1 MSMKFFE
8 NAHCLVT
15 DSGSALADDAA
26 KAAYMAA
33 LQKAVAALSLKL
45 PAYALLPGRALL
57 YFVTPGADLRSVMG
71 RFGAEVPGWQ
81 AGHCKYK
88 LLQPELYAA
97 HLARYIHKEAVKEG
111 LAAKPEDYRWSS
123 AAQYLG
129 AAQGPAEP
137 GLVLN
142 YFSADPAEAAA
153 KYAAFLAETAP
164 GKFWRP
170 FDKNR
175 DAVIGDADFEAAH
188 SPHDRP

>member
-1 MSMKFFE
+1 MVLDRGGAAARLFAQRPGVVDGE
-8 NAHCLVT
+8 
-15 DSGSALADDAA
+15 DAA
-26 KAAYMAA
+26 A
-33 LQKAVAALSLKL
+33 
-45 PAYALLPGRALL
+45 
-57 YFVTPGADLRSVMG
+57 
-71 RFGAEVPGWQ
+71 
-81 AGHCKYK
+81 
-88 LLQPELYAA
+88 YAA